1 MSTQTTAQKDV
12 KNVKNVETLKVVP
25 AMVSEEKKESIKT
38 TLEKFRPNPAASGRK
53 DFKDSSFEELSK
65 RYNLLKSKS
74 EDLKMFTAGNDKTNA
89 KIIFKNAQG
98 FEFEI
103 RNSNVIE
110 DSTACT
116 DLTFISR
123 SENRNFDFRNVNPK
137 QKPYCRVGLF

>member
-25 AMVSEEKKESIKT
+25 AMVSEEKKEAIKA
-38 TLEKFRPNPAASGRK
+38 TLEKFRPEPMTAEERISRIPL
-53 DFKDSSFEELSK
+53 FEELSK

-89 KIIFKNAQG
+89 KIIFENAQG
-98 FEFEI
+98 FKFEI

-110 DSTACT
+110 K
-116 DLTFISR
+116 LTREAQAELNILLA
-123 SENRNFDFRNVNPK
+123 EAKNEILNFEM
-137 QKPYCRVGLF
+137 

>member
-25 AMVSEEKKESIKT
+25 AMVSEEKKEAIKA
-38 TLEKFRPNPAASGRK
+38 TLDKFRPEPMTAEERISRIPL
-53 DFKDSSFEELSK
+53 FEELSK

-89 KIIFKNAQG
+89 KIIFENAQG
-98 FEFEI
+98 FKFEI

-110 DSTACT
+110 K
-116 DLTFISR
+116 LTREAQAELNILLA
-123 SENRNFDFRNVNPK
+123 EAKNEILNFEM
-137 QKPYCRVGLF
+137 